1 MQGRSPGGVQSF
13 YSYGYRASVI
23 ELQSIVSRFIS
34 RVARVEDRQGRKLS
48 KKERGERQENQCGR
62 HAREAMKL
70 VAECLTPFLSR

>member
-1 MQGRSPGGVQSF
+1 MKRGAGSSQKVLFVSRFRKG
-13 YSYGYRASVI
+13 
-23 ELQSIVSRFIS
+23 ESIVSRFIS